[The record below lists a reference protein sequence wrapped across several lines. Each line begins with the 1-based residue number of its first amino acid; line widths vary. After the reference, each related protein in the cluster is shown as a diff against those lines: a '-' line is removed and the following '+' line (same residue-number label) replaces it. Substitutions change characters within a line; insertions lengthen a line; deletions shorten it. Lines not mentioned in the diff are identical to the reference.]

1 MTKEEMKELRGMEAI
16 RMASIRGYVLTVEY
30 KRCDLIVN
38 PKIAEEIIR
47 YHESNKTECP
57 TIRISMEGS

>member
-16 RMASIRGYVLTVEY
+16 RVAAVRGYVLTVEY
-30 KRCDLIVN
+30 KAGDLVVN
-38 PKIAEEIIR
+38 PRIAREIIK

-57 TIRISMEGS
+57 VIKISL